1 MMDSR
6 FRDADTHGTGTV
18 AMAGVASAG
27 SGSGAP
33 ARSAGAP
40 AGDAPRAAGGGPNT
54 RREGVQVIAR
64 AAQVLREL
72 AGEPHGLSLLE
83 LGRRVGLPR
92 STAHRIV
99 RALTEEGMVA
109 TTPAGKLRVGPA
121 LIGMAVASRRE
132 LRHEAGPYLDR
143 LAHEL
148 RETVNLA
155 VLDGGE
161 VLFIDQYAPRRYL
174 SIASE
179 IGARFPVYC
188 TAAGKVLLAALP
200 DEEVGR
206 RLPKRLAPLTPA
218 TTTDRSRLLE
228 ELAEVCER
236 GVAYDREVHAP
247 GVSAVATAVTDAVGT
262 VAAVSVVMPSVRF
275 AGSEERI
282 TEELLRARD
291 EVQVVLHG
299 I

>member
-1 MMDSR
+1 MGER
-6 FRDADTHGTGTV
+6 TE
-18 AMAGVASAG
+18 AG
-27 SGSGAP
+27 S
-33 ARSAGAP
+33 
-40 AGDAPRAAGGGPNT
+40 RAAESGT
-54 RREGVQVIAR
+54 RARREGVQVIAR

-83 LGRRVGLPR
+83 LGKRVGLPR

-99 RALTEEGMVA
+99 RALAEEGMVA
-109 TTPAGKLRVGPA
+109 STPAGKLRVGPA

-148 RETVNLA
+148 RETVNMA

-174 SIASE
+174 RIASE

-188 TAAGKVLLAALP
+188 TANRKVLLATLP
-200 DEEVGR
+200 DEEVER
-206 RLPKRLAPLTPA
+206 RLPRRLAPLTPS
-218 TTTDRSRLLE
+218 TVTDRSRLLN
-228 ELAEVCER
+228 ELAEVR
-236 GVAYDREVHAP
+236 SSGVAYDREEHAP

-262 VAAVSVVMPSVRF
+262 AAAVSVVMPSVRF
-275 AGSEERI
+275 AGSEQRI
-282 TEELLRARD
+282 TEGLIRTRD
-291 EVQVVLHG
+291 EIQVLLHG

>member
-236 GVAYDREVHAP
+236 GVAYDREEHAP

>member
-1 MMDSR
+1 MMDVR
-6 FRDADTHGTGTV
+6 FRDADTRDGVGL
-18 AMAGVASAG
+18 AAAGAVSAG
-27 SGSGAP
+27 SGQGAAAAKP
-33 ARSAGAP
+33 AARAAAASP
-40 AGDAPRAAGGGPNT
+40 AVEGGPRA

-72 AGEPHGLSLLE
+72 AGEPQGLSLLE

-99 RALTEEGMVA
+99 RALAEEGMVA
-109 TTPAGKLRVGPA
+109 STPAGKLRVGPA
-121 LIGMAVASRRE
+121 LIGMAVAGRRE

-143 LAHEL
+143 LAHDL
-148 RETVNLA
+148 RETVNMA

-174 SIASE
+174 RIASE

-200 DEEVGR
+200 DEEIGR
-206 RLPKRLAPLTPA
+206 RLPRRLAPLTPA
-218 TTTDRSRLLE
+218 TTTDRACLLD
-228 ELAEVCER
+228 ELAGVRES
-236 GVAYDREVHAP
+236 GVAYDREEHAP
-247 GVSAVATAVTDAVGT
+247 GVSAVATSVTDAVGT
-262 VAAVSVVMPSVRF
+262 MAAVSVVMPSVRF

-282 TEELLRARD
+282 TEELVRTRD